1 MIALVRGILFL
12 KPKRQTFKSCCYLLY
27 FTQFLCEGL
36 SSILKTC
43 SNQKYFLLADD
54 IIILSYQEIVQDL
67 SYQEIVLDSQGEI
80 PFFSNHGI
88 DMLHCSLFIILLLPL
103 LYSLDPEKSPWRL
116 YCTCLDILMMVIF
129 LYCFIF
135 FVCFSYL
142 SEGHLI
148 RASSVY
154 DCSR

>member
-1 MIALVRGILFL
+1 MRKGIDRSPLAWSDCISKGNFIS
-12 KPKRQTFKSCCYLLY
+12 KTKKTFKSCCYLLY
-27 FTQFLCEGL
+27 FRQFLCEGL

-43 SNQKYFLLADD
+43 SNQKYSLLADN
-54 IIILSYQEIVQDL
+54 IIIL

-129 LYCFIF
+129 LVLFHFCL
-135 FVCFSYL
+135 FVFLTCQRV
-142 SEGHLI
+142 I
-148 RASSVY
+148 
-154 DCSR
+154 